1 MLNTLKTKITFVVP
15 AALHLELRERVPHD
29 GYGLRGKSKWV
40 SEAIASLFLLE
51 NFPTL
56 VQYSEEM
63 HGFEKVETVVVSSE
77 LKKQVDQAILEVRK
91 HYPSSEGVQSSIV
104 RTAIMQRLLR
114 S

>member
-1 MLNTLKTKITFVVP
+1 MP
-15 AALHLELRERVPHD
+15 SALHLELRERVLRD

-40 SEAIASLFLLE
+40 SEAIESVLLLK

-63 HGFEKVETVVVSSE
+63 HGFEKVETVVISSE
-77 LKKQVDQAILEVRK
+77 LKKQIDQAVLEVRK
-91 HYPSSEGVQSSIV
+91 HFPSAEGVQSAIV